1 MRFLKKLLTWFAGST
16 KRKPL
21 EYVRSDGAV
30 ARFVFAGRDL
40 YPDGKPKA
48 KVFKPELNP
57 NLDRFETSVCG
68 LHGVASER
76 VSHLGRT
83 IRAQEGL
90 SAIVAVKLSVS
101 AVTSAGLACE
111 SAPEPDFE
119 EHGVIVGWNPDPSA
133 KDERLA
139 FQTDLAASVATT
151 DVIRLS

>member
-1 MRFLKKLLTWFAGST
+1 MRFLRILLNWFTGST
-16 KRKPL
+16 ERKPP

-40 YPDGKPKA
+40 FSDGKPRP

-57 NLDRFETSVCG
+57 NLGRFETSVCG
-68 LHGVASER
+68 LRGVASER

-83 IRAQEGL
+83 IRAQQGL
-90 SAIVAVKLSVS
+90 SAIAAVKLSVS
-101 AVTSAGLACE
+101 AVTFSGLACE

-139 FQTDLAASVATT
+139 RQTDLAASVLAT
-151 DVIRLS
+151 DVIRLL